1 MGDIEQLA
9 AHIRYR
15 LGSRVAYAQDWRVDE
30 LTRLVVRHWPHHHLE
45 QIELA
50 GGRHHKS
57 LEHAM
62 TLMRAQV
69 REQWEARHG
78 VGPLWH
84 LVLSGAVVSISI
96 AVMDLWWSD
105 PRWRIK
111 LRGMVGQAAR
121 G

>member
-1 MGDIEQLA
+1 
-9 AHIRYR
+9 
-15 LGSRVAYAQDWRVDE
+15 
-30 LTRLVVRHWPHHHLE
+30 
-45 QIELA
+45 
-50 GGRHHKS
+50 
-57 LEHAM
+57 
-62 TLMRAQV
+62 MRAQV